1 MASLLRDGTVLV
13 AGGSNGHF
21 RLRTSTEIYRPHQD
35 RWVDAAAMDEPHRSM
50 IRLNSHTLLV
60 AGGQRERE
68 RHCAAER
75 YFVHRDVW
83 RSAGSYRGRC
93 PDPGPRLVRLASG
106 DVLAVSVRT
115 VRRYDASQADWDRM
129 PSLPRSVQGVSAWS
143 QGATRVHGRVLVL
156 SSHLEYDRT
165 RSFGVGHIWRPASHR
180 WVRRTTMPRP
190 LDYFATI
197 QVRPGA
203 VLVAGGVARY
213 RSREGGDHVPSRFAY
228 LYAD

>member
-1 MASLLRDGTVLV
+1 MASVLSDGTVLV

-21 RLRTSTEIYRPHQD
+21 RMRTSAEIYRPHQD
-35 RWVDAAAMDEPHRSM
+35 RWVNAAAMDAPHRS
-50 IRLNSHTLLV
+50 IVRLKSHTLLV
-60 AGGQRERE
+60 AGGRREGG

-83 RSAGSYRGRC
+83 RPAGSYRGRC

-106 DVLAVSVRT
+106 DVLAVSGRT
-115 VRRYDASQADWDRM
+115 VRRYDASQRDWDRM
-129 PSLPRSVQGVSAWS
+129 PSLPRSIHGVSAWS
-143 QGATRVHGRVLVL
+143 QGAVRVHRHVLVL

-165 RSFGVGHIWRPASHR
+165 RSFGVGHIWRPAVGA

-203 VLVAGGVARY
+203 ALVAGGVARY
-213 RSREGGDHVPSRFAY
+213 RAQEGGDHVPSRYAY
-228 LYAD
+228 LYTD